1 MRGKTPLIE
10 PVPSDAHSSWVTF
23 VWRGDERTQRVEL
36 IGGLASGDLHK
47 WLTRLPETDL
57 WDRTERIPND
67 ARFAYSFRVN
77 TPLKFPQDAAAE
89 KKQIQEHPLRPD
101 PLNRNDVGFGS
112 MLEMPD
118 APPQPWLGRVP
129 GAPKRLSDWAEKV
142 LPLRD
147 VRQLKLANT
156 ALNQDQPIA
165 IYTPPNYDPAGE
177 PCGLVILFDGGGFQ
191 LKSQIPAPTILDNL
205 IRQKTIPP
213 VVAVFVSHIHRNEE
227 LACSDASAD
236 FLVRELI
243 PWVRKNYRVS
253 DDPSRTIVGGMSFG
267 GLMASYCGYRHPK
280 VFGNVLSLS
289 GSYQWDP
296 RHAEFG
302 PMLAD
307 VETGW
312 LTQQF
317 VASPRLPVRFYL
329 AAGKF
334 ENFYPFSLLMENRR
348 FRDVLES
355 KGYAVTYS
363 EFPGGHDPV
372 SWRGSFVEG
381 LIVLTPDPVCQDVQ
395 K

>member
-1 MRGKTPLIE
+1 
-10 PVPSDAHSSWVTF
+10 
-23 VWRGDERTQRVEL
+23 
-36 IGGLASGDLHK
+36 
-47 WLTRLPETDL
+47 
-57 WDRTERIPND
+57 
-67 ARFAYSFRVN
+67 
-77 TPLKFPQDAAAE
+77 
-89 KKQIQEHPLRPD
+89 
-101 PLNRNDVGFGS
+101 
-112 MLEMPD
+112 
-118 APPQPWLGRVP
+118 VP

-280 VFGNVLSLS
+280 VFATCCRCPGHTSGTRGTPSSVRCSPTSKPAGSRSSSSLRPDCRCAFT
-289 GSYQWDP
+289 WP
-296 RHAEFG
+296 RE
-302 PMLAD
+302 
-307 VETGW
+307 
-312 LTQQF
+312 
-317 VASPRLPVRFYL
+317 
-329 AAGKF
+329 
-334 ENFYPFSLLMENRR
+334 SLKTSTR
-348 FRDVLES
+348 S
-355 KGYAVTYS
+355 
-363 EFPGGHDPV
+363 
-372 SWRGSFVEG
+372 
-381 LIVLTPDPVCQDVQ
+381 VC
-395 K
+395 